1 LRRVDYADDS
11 IAFRIWRNFERLI
24 VARLP
29 RFVNGSGEMRL
40 IFLFVFASALICR
53 AEDKARGR
61 WEGVVQVPCRELQ
74 VVVDLAKTG
83 GDPWQ
88 GSITIPALNIQGTQ
102 LVDIAVQDSDA
113 SFGIK
118 TARGL
123 EATFKGQFRAD
134 GTFSGDF
141 MQAGNRAAFILKK
154 LGPPQ
159 VEAPV
164 RSTLVTKEIEGEWKG
179 EYQIFGT
186 TRHVTL
192 KVTNG
197 AGNSATAELVVV
209 GKKVNNL
216 PIDVVTQEGD
226 LIIIDSHQTGIG
238 YEGRFAKEANEIKGT
253 FMQGPIELP
262 LVLRKSK

>member
-1 LRRVDYADDS
+1 MRYA
-11 IAFRIWRNFERLI
+11 IRFGATFERLL

-29 RFVNGSGEMRL
+29 RFVNDSGEMRL

-53 AEDKARGR
+53 AEDKASGR

-74 VVVDLAKTG
+74 VVVDLAKAG

-88 GSITIPALNIQGTQ
+88 GSITIPGLNIQGTQ

-118 TARGL
+118 TSRGF
-123 EATFKGQFRAD
+123 EATFKGQFGAD

-154 LGPPQ
+154 IGPPQ

-164 RSTLVTKEIEGEWKG
+164 RSTLVMKEIEGEWKG

-186 TRHVTL
+186 PRHVTL
-192 KVTNG
+192 KLTNG

-216 PIDVVTQEGD
+216 PVDLVTQEGD
-226 LIIIDSHQTGIG
+226 LITIDSHQTGIG
-238 YEGRFAKEANEIKGT
+238 YEGRFNKEANEIKGT
-253 FMQGPIELP
+253 FMQGTVELP
-262 LVLRKSK
+262 LVLHKTK